1 MTPKDV
7 PPTMSPQLAII
18 MMLLWVF
25 IMGAMILSYAFMLIA
40 FWKGMRAHQKIAEAL
55 KVIAEKLPV
64 K

>member
-1 MTPKDV
+1 
-7 PPTMSPQLAII
+7 MSPQLAVI

-55 KVIAEKLPV
+55 KVIAEKLSV